1 MATQDCAVSKAAN
14 EKETSG
20 QLLNVSLDIAVTG
33 KTGSGKS
40 SFVNLIRDLSDND
53 NGAAPTGV
61 TETTTERTMYVHPT
75 LPNVKIWDLPGI
87 GTPNFKANKYLK
99 SVKFKTYDF
108 FIILNSE
115 RFTENDIMLAKEI
128 RKQKKCF
135 YFVRS
140 KIDIDIDSE
149 VRRKGLN
156 EQDVLDKIR
165 KYCVINL
172 NKLGNAKVF
181 LISSVDSGKYDF
193 EKLQN
198 TLADDLPV
206 HKRAALLL
214 AWPVCSAATL
224 EKKIKL
230 FEELTWAASLASAG
244 ITVTPVP
251 GTSVACDAAIALLF
265 LSRCYY
271 AFGLDD
277 KSLKRLSEKVNIPL
291 LEYRAESKFAN
302 AIQKKEL
309 STLHVGAS
317 VVAMSTVADLLSL
330 LPGVGSVCAAG
341 LSFASTQCLLREGL
355 KELANTA
362 RVIRK
367 AAGLDTI

>member
-14 EKETSG
+14 KKETSG
-20 QLLNVSLDIAVTG
+20 QFLNVSLDIAVTG

-40 SFVNLIRDLSDND
+40 SFVNLIRDLSDD
-53 NGAAPTGV
+53 ADGAAPTGV
-61 TETTTERTMYVHPT
+61 TETTLKRTLYKHPT
-75 LPNVKIWDLPGI
+75 MPNVKIWDLPGI
-87 GTPNFKANKYLK
+87 GTPNFKANKYLE

-140 KIDIDIDSE
+140 KIDIDISSE
-149 VRRKGLN
+149 QRRPGFN

-165 KYCVINL
+165 KYCVRNL
-172 NKLGNAKVF
+172 NELGYAEVF
-181 LISSVDSGKYDF
+181 LISSVDLGKYDF

-198 TLADDLPV
+198 TLTEDLPDY
-206 HKRAALLL
+206 KRSALLQ

-230 FEELTWAASLASAG
+230 FEVLTWAASLASAG
-244 ITVTPVP
+244 ITVVPVP
-251 GTSVACDAAIALLF
+251 GTSVACDTTIAFLF
-265 LSRCYY
+265 LLRCYY

-277 KSLKRLSEKVNIPL
+277 RSLKRLSEKVNKPL
-291 LEYRAESKFAN
+291 LEHRAKSKFAN
-302 AIQKKEL
+302 AIQKKEV
-309 STLHVGAS
+309 TTIRVCAS
-317 VVAMSTVADLLSL
+317 VVIMSTVADLLSL
-330 LPGVGSVCAAG
+330 FPGVGSAFAAG
-341 LSFASTQCLLREGL
+341 FSFASTQCLLKEGL
-355 KELANTA
+355 KELADTA

-367 AAGLDTI
+367 EAGLDTI